1 MREHTFFIWLTL
13 ANNGIIIN
21 VSLLTIFY
29 GGVFMNKQRH
39 LGFEIRVLNNYVK
52 RLVQSTKPEEFKE
65 STGVHGWAIRYFY
78 ENHDKDV
85 FQRDFEARFS
95 IRRSTATNMLKL
107 MEKNGIIRRES
118 VPNDARLKK
127 IVLTEKAVEMHKKAT
142 KNIEIIENT
151 LKKGITNDELI
162 AFYNVV
168 DKIKANLEVT
178 E

>member
-1 MREHTFFIWLTL
+1 MKKE
-13 ANNGIIIN
+13 
-21 VSLLTIFY
+21 
-29 GGVFMNKQRH
+29 RH
-39 LGFEIRVLNNYVK
+39 LGFEIRTLNNHVK
-52 RLVQSTKPEEFKE
+52 RFVQSTKPAEFQE

-78 ENHDKDV
+78 ENLDKDI

-107 MEKNGIIRRES
+107 MEKNGLICRES
-118 VPNDARLKK
+118 VSYDARLKK
-127 IVLTEKAVEMHKKAT
+127 IVLTQKAIEMHKKAT
-142 KNIEIIENT
+142 KNIEMIENT

>member
-1 MREHTFFIWLTL
+1 MMKE
-13 ANNGIIIN
+13 
-21 VSLLTIFY
+21 
-29 GGVFMNKQRH
+29 RH
-39 LGFEIRVLNNYVK
+39 LGFEIRTLNNCVK
-52 RLVQSTKPEEFKE
+52 RFVQSKKPPEFQE

-78 ENHDKDV
+78 ENRDKDV

-107 MEKNGIIRRES
+107 MEKNGLITRKS
-118 VPNDARLKK
+118 VSYDARLKK
-127 IVLTEKAVEMHKKAT
+127 IVLTEKAIEIHKKAT
-142 KNIEIIENT
+142 KNIEMIESI
-151 LKKGITNDELI
+151 LKKGITEEELT